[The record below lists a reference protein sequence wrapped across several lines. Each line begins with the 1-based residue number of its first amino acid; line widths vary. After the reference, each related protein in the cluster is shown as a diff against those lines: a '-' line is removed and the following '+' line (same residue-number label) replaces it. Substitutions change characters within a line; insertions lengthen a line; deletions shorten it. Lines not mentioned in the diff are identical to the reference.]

1 MSTSVLLAFIAAC
14 VLLALTP
21 GPNMALIMANTLY
34 RGLHAG
40 LVTLAG
46 TTTGL
51 ALLVAAAAV
60 GMSSVMVFMSSWFDV
75 VRWMGAVYLV
85 YLGARQLWRLRYH
98 QGQVQA
104 DIPAAAAGGGL
115 YAQGLF
121 VSLSNPKVIVF
132 LGAFLPQFVDAGA
145 DPVDQLVVLAVLFVL
160 VLAAVDVATTLVV
173 ARLRST
179 LAAEHARLLDG
190 ASGAL
195 LILGGLALAAMR
207 RP

>member
-1 MSTSVLLAFIAAC
+1 

-21 GPNMALIMANTLY
+21 GPNMALIMANTL
-34 RGLHAG
+34 RGGLRAG

-51 ALLVAAAAV
+51 ALLVAAAAA
-60 GMSSVMVFMSSWFDV
+60 GMSSVMVFMSTWFDV
-75 VRWMGAVYLV
+75 VRWVGAIYLV
-85 YLGARQLWRLRYH
+85 YLGARQLWRLRYRD
-98 QGQVQA
+98 GYVQA
-104 DIPAAAAGGGL
+104 DASAAPANSGC

-121 VSLSNPKVIVF
+121 VSLSNPKVILF
-132 LGAFLPQFVDAGA
+132 LGAFLPQFVDPGSNA
-145 DPVDQLVVLAVLFVL
+145 VDQLMVLAALFVL
-160 VLAAVDVATTLVV
+160 VLAAVDVATTLAV
-173 ARLRST
+173 ARVRAT
-179 LAAEHARLLDG
+179 LAAAHVRLLDG

>member
-21 GPNMALIMANTLY
+21 GPNMALIMANTLH
-34 RGLHAG
+34 RGLRAG
-40 LVTLAG
+40 IVTLAG

-51 ALLVAAAAV
+51 TLLVAAAAA
-60 GMSSVMVFMSSWFDV
+60 GMSSVMVFMSTWFDV
-75 VRWMGAVYLV
+75 VRWVGAIYLV

-98 QGQVQA
+98 RGDGQA
-104 DIPAAAAGGGL
+104 DLAAAATGGSF

-121 VSLSNPKVIVF
+121 VSLSNPKVILF

-160 VLAAVDVATTLVV
+160 VLAAVDVATTLAV

-179 LAAEHARLLDG
+179 LAAEHMRLLDG